1 MNNALEILHDLASYR
16 FWRAQ
21 AWEQG
26 MRRWLVAAVAVAALA
41 GPAGG
46 ETYPSRPVTIVVPFP
61 PGGPVDTLARIL
73 SEPLRVSLGQPV
85 IVENVSG
92 AGGSLGIG
100 RLARAAPDGLTLG
113 LGNWTSSVGAP
124 AIYPVAY
131 DILADFE
138 PVALVTISPVMIVAR
153 QALPANDVKELIA
166 WLKSNPGKA
175 SAGTIGMGSPSQVG
189 GVYFQNLTGTR
200 FQFVPYRGSAQVLQD
215 MVAGQIDLRFGAEAS
230 QMLPYLRAGTLKA
243 LAIMG
248 KDRWAAV
255 PEIPTV
261 DEAGLPGLYLS
272 YWQGLWVPKGTP
284 KAIIGKLNAATV
296 DALAEPA
303 VRQRLADLGQEIP
316 PRDQQTPEALG
327 AFHKAEIEKWWPV
340 IRQAGLKAE

>member
-1 MNNALEILHDLASYR
+1 
-16 FWRAQ
+16 
-21 AWEQG
+21 
-26 MRRWLVAAVAVAALA
+26 MRRLLVVAMIVAALA
-41 GPAGG
+41 GAAGA
-46 ETYPSRPVTIVVPFP
+46 ETYPSRPVTILVPFP
-61 PGGPVDTLARIL
+61 AGGPVDTLARIL
-73 SEPLRVSLGQPV
+73 AEPLRVALGQPI

-124 AIYPVAY
+124 AIYPVSY
-131 DILADFE
+131 DILADFA
-138 PVALVTISPVMIVAR
+138 PVALVTLSPVMIVAR
-153 QALPANDVKELIA
+153 KTLPANDVTELIA
-166 WLKSNPGKA
+166 WLKANPGKA
-175 SAGTIGMGSPSQVG
+175 TAGTIGVGSPSQVG
-189 GVYFQNLTGTR
+189 GIQFQNLTGTR
-200 FQFVPYRGSAQVLQD
+200 FQFVPYRGSAPVLQD

-248 KDRWAAV
+248 KDRWPAA
-255 PEIPTV
+255 PEIPTI

-272 YWQGLWVPKGTP
+272 YWQGVWVPKGTP
-284 KAIIGKLNAATV
+284 SATISRLNVAIG

-303 VRQRLADLGQEIP
+303 VRRRLSDIGQDIP
-316 PRDQQTPEALG
+316 AADQQSPEALS

-340 IRQAGLKAE
+340 IRQAGLKAD